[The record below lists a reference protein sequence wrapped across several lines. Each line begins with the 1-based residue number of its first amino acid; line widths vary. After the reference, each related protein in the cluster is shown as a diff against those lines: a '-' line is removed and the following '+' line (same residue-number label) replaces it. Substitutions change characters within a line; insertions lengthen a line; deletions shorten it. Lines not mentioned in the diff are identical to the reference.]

1 MTSLLDV
8 ADEASSMTG
17 IPFELLRDDDVRWRI
32 GRAWDCARIGEW
44 PLELEYMSVSEY
56 GGGGTSGASPRCG
69 VILDT

>member
-17 IPFELLRDDDVRWRI
+17 TAFELLWEDDVRWRM
-32 GRAWDCARIGEW
+32 GRVRGRVAGEW
-44 PLELEYMSVSEY
+44 PLETEYMSVSEY

-69 VILDT
+69 VILGT